1 MSDPAAIARACF
13 QAYADSDRDA
23 IEALIADDFR
33 FTSPHDNGL
42 DRETYFQHCWPHH
55 EHCEA
60 FEFIHVDA
68 AGDRVFVVYELT
80 SSRGPRAFRNCEM
93 LTVRNGTITEAEV
106 YFGWN
111 LPHDAP
117 EGGFIDH
124 DGEAT

>member
-1 MSDPAAIARACF
+1 MTEAAAIARACY
-13 QAYADSDRDA
+13 QAYADSDRNA

-42 DRETYFQHCWPHH
+42 GREIYFERCWPNH
-55 EHCEA
+55 EHCET
-60 FEFIHVDA
+60 FEFIHVDP
-68 AGDRVFVVYELT
+68 AGERVFVVYEAR
-80 SSRGPRAFRNCEM
+80 SSRGNTFRNCEM
-93 LTVRNGTITEAEV
+93 LTVRSGKIAEAEV

-124 DGEAT
+124 DGGAA